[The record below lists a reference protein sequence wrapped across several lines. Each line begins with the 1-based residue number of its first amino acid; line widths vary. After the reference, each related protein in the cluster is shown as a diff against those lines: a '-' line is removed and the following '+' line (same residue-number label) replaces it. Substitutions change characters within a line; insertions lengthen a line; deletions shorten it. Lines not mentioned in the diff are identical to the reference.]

1 MSLDIDTI
9 KAAITDGIYGDD
21 HPYSTVL
28 TEARKALD
36 VVIAEVAR
44 LQEENASLVQT
55 SADLCLD
62 CGWRMKFPGEGCQK
76 CQVDRLKQN
85 AQARERVM
93 NRQHDLLRAAER
105 ERDDL
110 RREVEILRAEL
121 GSGGKERSVVL
132 DYLSYRI
139 EMSHYSDAIR
149 EFINARHEISEGIH
163 HTLNYE
169 ELLP

>member
-1 MSLDIDTI
+1 
-9 KAAITDGIYGDD
+9 
-21 HPYSTVL
+21 
-28 TEARKALD
+28 
-36 VVIAEVAR
+36 
-44 LQEENASLVQT
+44 
-55 SADLCLD
+55 
-62 CGWRMKFPGEGCQK
+62 MKFPDECCQK

-85 AQARERVM
+85 AQARERVL

-110 RREVEILRAEL
+110 RREVESLRAEL